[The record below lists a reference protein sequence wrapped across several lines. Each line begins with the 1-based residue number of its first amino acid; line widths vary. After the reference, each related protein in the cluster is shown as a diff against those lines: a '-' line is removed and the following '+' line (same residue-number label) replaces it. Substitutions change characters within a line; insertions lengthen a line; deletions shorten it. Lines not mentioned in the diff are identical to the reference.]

1 MAKTMVKIC
10 IVIFMVLLVVLVS
23 DSLFHWAGPKGALY
37 YLGFGCGYLF
47 ASIAKHF

>member
-10 IVIFMVLLVVLVS
+10 IVTLIVFLVVTVS
-23 DSLFHWAGPKGALY
+23 DSLFHWAGPEGALY